1 MARFEEFGVP
11 LAEREK
17 RRQKRWE
24 AYGRAAYGRWWKIS
38 HRHPGWEKLYADL
51 VSEHGQHRAVEEGAI
66 TPDPSQKSNRELL
79 LEAARRER
87 NGRRG

>member
-24 AYGRAAYGRWWKIS
+24 AYGREAYGRWWKIS
-38 HRHPGWEKLYADL
+38 HRHPGWESLYRELLLRDDARL
-51 VSEHGQHRAVEEGAI
+51 EEPAI

-79 LEAARRER
+79 LEAWREER
-87 NGRRG
+87 QA